1 MNVDST
7 MDTNAVVT
15 LNCAI
20 ASRSQISS
28 YKMLQNPE
36 TKKNTKYHVIRIL
49 VASLKVQSD
58 S

>member
-1 MNVDST
+1 
-7 MDTNAVVT
+7 VT

-36 TKKNTKYHVIRIL
+36 TKKNRKYHIIRITFL
-49 VASLKVQSD
+49 QMGKTDGAKTIKPESP
-58 S
+58 

>member
-1 MNVDST
+1 MNIDST

-20 ASRSQISS
+20 ASRSQTSS

-36 TKKNTKYHVIRIL
+36 IKKNRKYHTIDKLR
-49 VASLKVQSD
+49 
-58 S
+58 